1 MGSTADEQGGEGR
14 DHHTAPPAEGL
25 LVVLR
30 VMAERP
36 DSFRDLRGE
45 KGRSGS
51 IWSRFEPSRK
61 ELTMG
66 AVEIT
71 SLRWTPSLDPAVRVA
86 VSSALAELREASRT
100 RTGGMMRDDPAGDET
115 AGSPEM
121 INREE
126 G

>member
-1 MGSTADEQGGEGR
+1 MRGAADEHRGHGG
-14 DHHTAPPAEGL
+14 DHDPAPSVVGL

-30 VMAERP
+30 IVTEGP
-36 DSFRDLRGE
+36 DPFRYLRGE

-51 IWSRFEPSRK
+51 ISSRFEPSRK
-61 ELTMG
+61 ELSMG

-71 SLRWTPSLDPAVRVA
+71 SLRWTTSLAPAVRAA
-86 VSSALAELREASRT
+86 VSSALAELREASRSK
-100 RTGGMMRDDPAGDET
+100 TGGMMRDDPAGDET

-121 INREE
+121 INCEE

>member
-1 MGSTADEQGGEGR
+1 VRSPAYEHRRQGGN
-14 DHHTAPPAEGL
+14 HHPAPTVVGL

-100 RTGGMMRDDPAGDET
+100 RTGGMMWDDPAGDET

>member
-1 MGSTADEQGGEGR
+1 MRSATDQDGRQGR
-14 DHHTAPPAEGL
+14 DQNPPPSVIRL
-25 LVVLR
+25 LVVLG
-30 VMAERP
+30 VVAERP

-100 RTGGMMRDDPAGDET
+100 RTGGMMWDDPAGDET